1 MKKLSSYKIY
11 LKLKPHYVDIE
22 LPSSSPDVSDK
33 HFQYRLKVMWSATG
47 NWWVNRNYFW
57 NIARKFLRASQ
68 LTRPWRLFSSQPS
81 SQIHPQSIFSLMKK
95 PRDFAFR
102 PQKLFHI
109 FFRNQESFGFS
120 LETCA
125 HVERPAFNISFNVQC
140 TLRNSILNGIK
151 WNWIYIFS
159 VETKNEK
166 LFHALRNVI
175 RNIAEKWKISKER
188 LKTVWDGNVFGIL
201 CRALV
206 LVLKAIWQDERKC
219 LKMKEKW
226 SFFEIK

>member
-1 MKKLSSYKIY
+1 MKKLYSYKIY

-68 LTRPWRLFSSQPS
+68 QLTRPWRLFSSQPS

-109 FFRNQESFGFS
+109 FFVIKNLLVSCWKLVHMWNVPHSIYPSMFNA
-120 LETCA
+120 LWETQ
-125 HVERPAFNISFNVQC
+125 F
-140 TLRNSILNGIK
+140 
-151 WNWIYIFS
+151 
-159 VETKNEK
+159 
-166 LFHALRNVI
+166 
-175 RNIAEKWKISKER
+175 
-188 LKTVWDGNVFGIL
+188 
-201 CRALV
+201 
-206 LVLKAIWQDERKC
+206 
-219 LKMKEKW
+219 
-226 SFFEIK
+226 